1 VQLENAQRKPQRT
14 QLTTP
19 TDWINHLATMR
30 ISSCCC
36 TFLPSATVTTLELS
50 GQHIELATPPAQTH
64 AQLEKPLTLRR
75 TTSLVSLFSLKES
88 QLTLL
93 ETPFAP
99 VIRGDL
105 TPPPRTITYFF
116 DLRLDFTSNYESAG
130 TAIHRRS
137 DATFFCVSPDDLI
150 TRRTISLPL
159 LCTIPQRRHTWHIT
173 HRNLG
178 TQ

>member
-1 VQLENAQRKPQRT
+1 MQLENAQRKPQRT

-19 TDWINHLATMR
+19 RDWINHLAATR

-36 TFLPSATVTTLELS
+36 TFLPSATVTKLELS
-50 GQHIELATPPAQTH
+50 GQHIESATPPAQTH

-75 TTSLVSLFSLKES
+75 TTSLVSFSLTES
-88 QLTLL
+88 QLTIL

-105 TPPPRTITYFF
+105 RPSPRAITYFS
-116 DLRLDFTSNYESAG
+116 DVQLDFTPNYESAG

-137 DATFFCVSPDDLI
+137 DAAL
-150 TRRTISLPL
+150 LPR
-159 LCTIPQRRHTWHIT
+159 IA
-173 HRNLG
+173 G
-178 TQ
+178 